1 MEFMKAHGRR
11 EINNILLLIPLARL
25 ILLIFA
31 YPFIRSLIFSF
42 YDIPFG
48 SSTAKY
54 IGLRNFGSIGRN
66 QAFWQSLG
74 ESFYWTFGNLF
85 LQLTIPMGIAVLLN
99 KKIRGINLA
108 RSLIMF
114 PWVVPTVTIAVCMRW
129 MLLPKIGIV
138 TNILVFLG
146 LLRKQIYFLGNRS
159 TAMPVLILL
168 NSWKFL
174 PFGTLMIL
182 AALQTISES
191 TYEAAEVD
199 GATEFQKFRYIS
211 LPLVSSM
218 IWFVGFLAFTWNFN
232 TFDLIWLTTQG
243 GPGVATQTLQVLIY
257 RTAFKTFRLGEA
269 SAISVAIAALL
280 IGIGILYFK
289 YLTPREKKN

>member
-1 MEFMKAHGRR
+1 MKAHGRR
-11 EINNILLLIPLARL
+11 EINKILLLLPLAIL

-31 YPFIRSLIFSF
+31 YPFVRSLIFSF

-54 IGLRNFGSIGRN
+54 IGLRNFDSIVRN

-74 ESFYWTFGNLF
+74 KSFYWTFGNLF
-85 LQLTIPMGIAVLLN
+85 FQLTIPMGIAVLLN

-108 RSLIMF
+108 RSLIML
-114 PWVVPTVTIAVCMRW
+114 PWVVPAVTIAVCMRW
-129 MLLPKIGIV
+129 MLLPKIGIIS
-138 TNILVFLG
+138 NILVFLG
-146 LLRKQIYFLGNRS
+146 LLRKQIYFLGNRG

-199 GATEFQKFRYIS
+199 GATEFQKFRFIS

-243 GPGVATQTLQVLIY
+243 GPGVTTQTLQVLIY

-280 IGIGILYFK
+280 IGIGILYFT
-289 YLTPREKKN
+289 YLTPREKTN

>member
-1 MEFMKAHGRR
+1 MKAQGRR
-11 EINNILLLIPLARL
+11 ELNKVFLLIPLVVL

-31 YPFIRSLIFSF
+31 YPFIRSLIFSL

-48 SSTAKY
+48 VSTAKY
-54 IGLRNFGSIGRN
+54 IGLKNFVSIARNP
-66 QAFWQSLG
+66 AFWQSMG
-74 ESFYWTFGNLF
+74 KSFYWTFGNLF

-99 KKIRGINLA
+99 KKVRGINLA
-108 RSLIMF
+108 RSLIML
-114 PWVVPTVTIAVCMRW
+114 PWVVPAVTIAVCMRW
-129 MLLPKIGIV
+129 MLLPKIGIIN
-138 TNILVFLG
+138 NILVFLG
-146 LLRKQIYFLGNRS
+146 LLRKQIHFLGNRG

-232 TFDLIWLTTQG
+232 AFDLIWLTTQG

-257 RTAFKTFRLGEA
+257 RTAFRTFRLGEA

-280 IGIGILYFK
+280 IGIGFLYFK
-289 YLTPREKKN
+289 YLTPKESAR

>member
-54 IGLRNFGSIGRN
+54 IGLRNFGSIMRD

-99 KKIRGINLA
+99 KKMRGINLA

>member
-1 MEFMKAHGRR
+1 
-11 EINNILLLIPLARL
+11 
-25 ILLIFA
+25 
-31 YPFIRSLIFSF
+31 
-42 YDIPFG
+42 
-48 SSTAKY
+48 
-54 IGLRNFGSIGRN
+54 
-66 QAFWQSLG
+66 
-74 ESFYWTFGNLF
+74 
-85 LQLTIPMGIAVLLN
+85 
-99 KKIRGINLA
+99 
-108 RSLIMF
+108 
-114 PWVVPTVTIAVCMRW
+114 
-129 MLLPKIGIV
+129 
-138 TNILVFLG
+138 
-146 LLRKQIYFLGNRS
+146 
-159 TAMPVLILL
+159 MPVLILL

-232 TFDLIWLTTQG
+232 AFDLIWLTTQG

-257 RTAFKTFRLGEA
+257 RTAFRTFRLGEA

-280 IGIGILYFK
+280 IGIGFLYFK
-289 YLTPREKKN
+289 YLTPKESAR